1 MAETVEELEATR
13 RDLDARYVELK
24 ATYARIG
31 VRLHEL
37 DEAIANRRK
46 REGLPPENPCSPCRG
61 TGERPVY
68 GGECVYCAGT
78 REHNRG
84 WRDR

>member
-1 MAETVEELEATR
+1 MAESIEDLEAKR
-13 RDLDARYVELK
+13 EALDARFVELK
-24 ATYARIG
+24 AAYARIEG
-31 VRLHEL
+31 RLHEL